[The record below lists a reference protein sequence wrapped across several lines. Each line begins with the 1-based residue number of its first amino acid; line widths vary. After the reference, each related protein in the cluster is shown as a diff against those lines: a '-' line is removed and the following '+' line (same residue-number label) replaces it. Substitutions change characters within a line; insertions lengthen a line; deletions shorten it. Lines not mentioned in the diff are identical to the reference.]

1 MKQVVSIVP
10 SQRPYA
16 RHRLRL
22 LGLML
27 TLAPF
32 AFADEALAVCT
43 PAGSASNSIVVCS
56 GLAVTN
62 SGPDGVTGYG
72 TGTDNN
78 DTYAVSTTVQVFGF
92 QTGTGGTLTNT
103 GTIAGT
109 FGAGITGS
117 LASLDNRL
125 GGTIQGFS
133 GIAVGDISVANAGT
147 ILGTD
152 ALSAAIRA
160 VNLTVTA

>member
-1 MKQVVSIVP
+1 MSRSTNRHPSDHVGMGSGNRMKQVVSIVP

-32 AFADEALAVCT
+32 AFVDEALAVST
-43 PAGSASNSIVVCS
+43 PAGSGSNSIVVCS

-62 SGPDGVTGYG
+62 NGPDGVTGYG

-78 DTYAVSTTVQVFGF
+78 DTYAVSTTVQGSCFGF
-92 QTGTGGTLTNT
+92 QSVSGGTLTKT
-103 GTIAGT
+103 GPIAGT

-117 LASLDNRL
+117 
-125 GGTIQGFS
+125 
-133 GIAVGDISVANAGT
+133 
-147 ILGTD
+147 
-152 ALSAAIRA
+152 
-160 VNLTVTA
+160 